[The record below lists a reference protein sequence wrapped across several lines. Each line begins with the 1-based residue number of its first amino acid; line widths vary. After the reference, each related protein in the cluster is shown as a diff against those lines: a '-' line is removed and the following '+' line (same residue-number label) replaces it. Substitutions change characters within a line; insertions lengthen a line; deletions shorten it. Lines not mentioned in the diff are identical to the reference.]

1 MDCREVRFSGHAVMR
16 LFERG
21 LSKDQVLSIIR
32 TGECIADYP
41 DDSPYPSCLLLGY
54 INNNPV
60 HVLVARE
67 TVAGVCFVVTAY
79 QPDPQLWSANFK
91 LRRVK

>member
-1 MDCREVRFSGHAVMR
+1 MDCLEVHFSGHAVMR

-21 LSKDQVLSIIR
+21 LSKDQVLTIIR
-32 TGECIADYP
+32 TGERIADYP

-54 INNNPV
+54 IENKPV
-60 HVLVARE
+60 HVVIARDAV
-67 TVAGVCFVVTAY
+67 TGICFVATTY